1 MKKQVTDIQ
10 AIHVELDDDDRELMT
25 MFRSRQ
31 RIMNDVLLV
40 QESNEMYIVSK
51 ADIAR
56 QRRMIQDVFDFSTIA
71 IAVFVILLQTI
82 LMVKR
87 VVNPL
92 SCLPWMAVVIAV
104 YMVTR
109 FYVRKYRKNESTMQ
123 RLQRPQGNGGL

>member
-10 AIHVELDDDDRELMT
+10 AIHVELDDDDRELMA

-40 QESNEMYIVSK
+40 QDNDEMYIVSK
-51 ADIAR
+51 AELAR
-56 QRRMIQDVFDFSTIA
+56 QRKMIQDILDFSIIA
-71 IAVFVILLQTI
+71 ITVFVILLQTI
-82 LMVKR
+82 LMMKR

-92 SCLPWMAVVIAV
+92 RCLPCMAVVIFG

-109 FYVRKYRKNESTMQ
+109 FFVRKYRKNESTV
-123 RLQRPQGNGGL
+123 

>member
-10 AIHVELDDDDRELMT
+10 AIHVELDDDDRELMD

-31 RIMNDVLLV
+31 RILDDALLV
-40 QESNEMYIVSK
+40 QENDEMYIVSK
-51 ADIAR
+51 SELARRRKMAQDIL
-56 QRRMIQDVFDFSTIA
+56 DFSTIA
-71 IAVFVILLQTI
+71 ITVFVILLQTI

-92 SCLPWMAVVIAV
+92 RCLPWMSVVIAV

-109 FYVRKYRKNESTMQ
+109 FCVRKYRKNESTMQ
-123 RLQRPQGNGGL
+123 RL